1 MLPSKA
7 LLPSWTAPSECCFL
21 GPFLLR
27 CRTLPFTSL
36 NFLGFLPWLDSVS
49 LQTCRPG
56 NGQHAFFGGAAQ

>member
-21 GPFLLR
+21 GPFLLS

-36 NFLGFLPWLDSVS
+36 SFLGFLPCLHTEQ
-49 LQTCRPG
+49 LQTCRPA
-56 NGQHAFFGGAAQ
+56 NGQHAFLGGAAQ